1 MFTTFHLN
9 GRLCS
14 SDLIRHIA
22 AEAKTPY
29 TFLITKPD
37 IDWVYRAQER
47 MLQVLQMTHAKMVYA
62 DHFQRPCPA
71 AQASTGGAGVSP
83 AECPGAQASSPA
95 LESSPTQGGA
105 VYSNSPA
112 PLAGRGT
119 GGGAPQG
126 GAVSRPHQEVTIG
139 QLPPKEAPVI
149 DYQLGALRDDFDF
162 GAVMLWDTRALREA
176 ATRMTANYQYAGLYD
191 LRLKAS
197 ENTPLGTQASR
208 LRLTT
213 PFVHIPE
220 YLYYE
225 LEHDNRKSGEK
236 LFDYVDPRNRAV
248 QIEMEQAVT
257 DHLRAIHALITPTD
271 IHPADIPT
279 KDEYPVTA
287 SVIIP
292 CKNRARTVRDAITSA
307 LSQQVAAPY
316 SFNVFIVDDNSTDG
330 TQDIIRELV
339 AANQTARQTNPATPE
354 LIYIAQDAT
363 YHAIGGN
370 WNKAIHDPRCGRY
383 AIQLDSDDTYSSP
396 HTVQTFINKFQE
408 GNYALVIGTY
418 QMTDIDGN
426 ILPPGIIDHR
436 EWTDHNGM
444 NNALRINGLGAPRA
458 FLTPLLRTIDFPT
471 TKYGEDYAV
480 ALRICREY
488 PVGRIYDVVYNCR
501 RWECNSDANCD
512 IPTMNR
518 NNWYKDRIRTWE
530 LQARIKS

>member
-1 MFTTFHLN
+1 MFTSFHLN

-37 IDWVYRAQER
+37 IEWVYRAQER

-62 DHFQRPCPA
+62 DHFQRTA
-71 AQASTGGAGVSP
+71 
-83 AECPGAQASSPA
+83 
-95 LESSPTQGGA
+95 
-105 VYSNSPA
+105 NSDL
-112 PLAGRGT
+112 PL
-119 GGGAPQG
+119 
-126 GAVSRPHQEVTIG
+126 
-139 QLPPKEAPVI
+139 EAPVI

-162 GAVMLWDTRALREA
+162 GAVMLWDTNALQEA
-176 ATRMTANYQYAGLYD
+176 AARMTANYQYAGLYD

-197 ENTPLGTQASR
+197 DNAQ
-208 LRLTT
+208 T

-225 LEHDNRKSGEK
+225 IEHDNRKSGEK

-257 DHLRAIHALITPTD
+257 EHLRTIHALITPAD
-271 IHPADIPT
+271 IHPVEIE
-279 KDEYPVTA
+279 KDNFPVTA

-292 CKNRARTVRDAITSA
+292 CKNRARTVRYAITSA
-307 LSQQVAAPY
+307 LSQQVTAPY

-330 TQDIIRELV
+330 TQDIIRELLK
-339 AANQTARQTNPATPE
+339 ANQNARKANPATPE
-354 LIYIAQDAT
+354 LIYIAQDTT

-512 IPTMNR
+512 IPAMNR

-530 LQARIKS
+530 LQARITPN

>member
-1 MFTTFHLN
+1 MFTSFHLN

-37 IDWVYRAQER
+37 IEWVYRAQER

-62 DHFQRPCPA
+62 DHFQRTA
-71 AQASTGGAGVSP
+71 
-83 AECPGAQASSPA
+83 
-95 LESSPTQGGA
+95 
-105 VYSNSPA
+105 NSDL
-112 PLAGRGT
+112 PL
-119 GGGAPQG
+119 
-126 GAVSRPHQEVTIG
+126 
-139 QLPPKEAPVI
+139 EAPVI

-162 GAVMLWDTRALREA
+162 GAVMLWDTNALQEA
-176 ATRMTANYQYAGLYD
+176 AARMTANYQYAGLYD

-197 ENTPLGTQASR
+197 DNAQ
-208 LRLTT
+208 T

-225 LEHDNRKSGEK
+225 IEHDNRKSGEK

-257 DHLRAIHALITPTD
+257 EHLRTIHALITPAD
-271 IHPADIPT
+271 IHPVEIE
-279 KDEYPVTA
+279 KDNFPVTA

-307 LSQQVAAPY
+307 LSQQVTAPY

-330 TQDIIRELV
+330 TQDIIRELLK
-339 AANQTARQTNPATPE
+339 ANQDARKTNPATPE
-354 LIYIAQDAT
+354 LIYIAQDHT

-436 EWTDHNGM
+436 EWTDQNGM

-512 IPTMNR
+512 IPAMNR

-530 LQARIKS
+530 LQARITPN